1 MAELV
6 ERFSAV
12 RRSRPLMTF
21 LNALLLYGVALAVA
35 VVGGFISATGSVPFV
50 AIFAAAAAAAAF
62 VTSRQALLWF
72 IIIGGLVITGAAQ
85 LYIPGSKYLR
95 YIVPAAAVILLLHG
109 ALQKLSERKHAGDA
123 GVASSPIM
131 NWALVFVAVAVIS
144 SLINLLSAGVF
155 IMGMKGYFQMWPFLL
170 ALALIAWNPRLIDTL
185 PKLFLIIAIC
195 QLPFVLHQYFFLAPL
210 RVGLGSGVVAVDVV
224 AGTFGGTVFGGG
236 ANAVLA
242 LYMVIVVACLLA
254 IWKRGALSGIAM
266 LAAGIALLAPVFV
279 NQAKVAAIYIPVAYV
294 IIFSKEISEQPARF
308 LGAGVVMMLL
318 VGGLLTVFSTTNPGG
333 GFDTLSEFFDFLF
346 ERQTAGIAARGDYSE
361 LSRWTALTFWAGEH
375 VSENPAYWLIGHG
388 PGSSRV
394 QDGGLDLAITLAET
408 RYAGLP
414 LGYTG
419 VSAILWD
426 TGVLGL
432 LAVFGMLL
440 AGYRTA
446 RSLSS
451 HYASTIPWKAGLFD
465 GLAASMFVFAI
476 SLFHKDYFAFH
487 LPYQTILVT
496 VFGYLVVSQ
505 ALVDR
510 DDVVVDTQ

>member
-1 MAELV
+1 
-6 ERFSAV
+6 
-12 RRSRPLMTF
+12 
-21 LNALLLYGVALAVA
+21 
-35 VVGGFISATGSVPFV
+35 
-50 AIFAAAAAAAAF
+50 
-62 VTSRQALLWF
+62 
-72 IIIGGLVITGAAQ
+72 
-85 LYIPGSKYLR
+85 
-95 YIVPAAAVILLLHG
+95 
-109 ALQKLSERKHAGDA
+109 
-123 GVASSPIM
+123 
-131 NWALVFVAVAVIS
+131 
-144 SLINLLSAGVF
+144 
-155 IMGMKGYFQMWPFLL
+155 MGMKGYFQMWPFLL
-170 ALALIAWNPRLIDTL
+170 ALALVAWNPRLIDTL
-185 PKLFLIIAIC
+185 PRLLLIIAIC
-195 QLPFVLHQYFFLAPL
+195 QLPFVLHQYFFLAPM
-210 RVGLGSGVVAVDVV
+210 RVGLGAGVVAVDVV

-308 LGAGVVMMLL
+308 LGAGVLMMLL

-361 LSRWTALTFWAGEH
+361 LSRWTTLTFWAGEH
-375 VSENPAYWLIGHG
+375 MSENPAYWLIGHG
-388 PGSSRV
+388 PGASRV
-394 QDGGLDLAITLAET
+394 QDGGLDLALTLAET

-414 LGYTG
+414 LGYTA

-465 GLAASMFVFAI
+465 GLAASMFVFLI

-510 DDVVVDTQ
+510 NAVAADKP